1 MIPGTLGITLDE
13 IKVLYA
19 DAMLEAHVL
28 RKEVNRLAKENSE
41 QAKTI
46 KLLGEKLPTEGP
58 TKSAE

>member
-1 MIPGTLGITLDE
+1 MAGSLGITLDE

-28 RKEVNRLAKENSE
+28 RNEVNRLAKQNAD

-46 KLLGEKLPTEGP
+46 KLLSDQLPSDAASTDGH
-58 TKSAE
+58 